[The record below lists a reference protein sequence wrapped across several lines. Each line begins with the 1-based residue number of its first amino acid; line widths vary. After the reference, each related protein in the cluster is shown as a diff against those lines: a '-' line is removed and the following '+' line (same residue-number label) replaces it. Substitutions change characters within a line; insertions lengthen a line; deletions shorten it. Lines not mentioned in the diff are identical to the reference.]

1 MKVKVIK
8 GKFIISEL
16 ECSELYLVQNGEKH
30 YLQKENNDFLLS
42 LNDLIEFFT
51 IPNKVIRFYNEEGK
65 FINLKERFI
74 EFGERSYL
82 KKDGH
87 YYYIFPDL
95 KNNLSLIYNKKP
107 ALNYV
112 YGKDATFKG
121 SHVESENVYLNFE
134 FSTKYF
140 KPTKITSS
148 VVVRKTQE
156 TFNFNVE
163 NYSIEL
169 SDINKYK
176 INASIKLS
184 LEDIK
189 SLISEDVD
197 IFNYDFSV
205 YDTFFNFKISEMPLS
220 DMKAKIKFN
229 KDDQNK
235 YDDENWIEYDK
246 DSQLLLRVY
255 RTFHGF
261 LSFKVT
267 ALAKETYNYYYE
279 HIKNNKR
286 EFSND
291 KPTIVCVE
299 YPSSAQDNGLAFFEY
314 LMKHHS
320 KKYNIYYLV
329 HRNSP
334 DLKNLSNY
342 MDRVVFYKT
351 PDNLRVLY
359 EADVVC
365 HTHTSYYM
373 LPFRVNELEN
383 ELANKKR
390 VFLQHGIMGVRN
402 LKGMYARKPHE
413 RFTDLFVVSSE
424 REKNMITSGYG
435 YDENEVIL
443 SGLSR
448 FDNLIKEKKKNKYK
462 LKNDKKV
469 LIMPTWRPVLDVMSD
484 EQFMNTE
491 YYKTFQ
497 SLINNDKLRELAK
510 QKDEEVLLFMHR
522 NFQKFNHLFKSDF
535 VKVLSNDEYDIK
547 DLLYDSTTLVTDY
560 SSVALDFGI
569 MERKVI
575 YYQPKEIMEKKLNTF
590 EKDKLPGNITLN
602 ENELINELATEEVK
616 KDLDLSVLYKY
627 KDKKASKRI
636 FKHMKKSFGL

>member
-1 MKVKVIK
+1 M
-8 GKFIISEL
+8 IISEL
-16 ECSELYLVQNGEKH
+16 ECTELYLIYYGEKQ
-30 YLQKENNDFLLS
+30 YLQKDENNFSITLNALLT
-42 LNDLIEFFT
+42 FFT
-51 IPNKVIRFYNEEGK
+51 EPNKVIYFYNENGE
-65 FINLKERFI
+65 FINLKEQSI
-74 EFGERSYL
+74 EFEERSFL

-107 ALNYV
+107 ALNYI

-121 SHVESENVYLNFE
+121 AHVENEIVYLNFE
-134 FSTKYF
+134 FSTKFF

-148 VVVRKTQE
+148 VCIRKTQE

-163 NYSIEL
+163 NYAIEA
-169 SDINKYK
+169 IGTNKYK

-189 SLISEDVD
+189 SLIGENVD

-205 YDTFFNFKISEMPLS
+205 YDVFFNFKISEMPIS
-220 DMKAKIKFN
+220 NMKAKIKFN
-229 KDDQNK
+229 KMDQQK

-246 DSQLLLRVY
+246 YNQLLLRVY
-255 RTFHGF
+255 RTFHGY

-267 ALAKETYNYYYE
+267 ALAKSTYNYYEE
-279 HIKNNKR
+279 HIKKNKHI
-286 EFSND
+286 FSSD

-320 KKYNIYYLV
+320 RKYNIYYLI
-329 HRNSP
+329 HKNSP

-351 PDNLRVLY
+351 SNHIKILY
-359 EADVVC
+359 EADVIC

-373 LPFRVNELEN
+373 LPFRVNELEK
-383 ELANKKR
+383 ELASKKR

-424 REKNMITSGYG
+424 REKRMITSGYG
-435 YDENEVIL
+435 YDEKEVIL

-448 FDNLIKEKKKNKYK
+448 FDNLIKEKRNNKFK
-462 LKNDKKV
+462 LKNERKI
-469 LIMPTWRPVLDVMSD
+469 LIMPTWRPVLDGMSD
-484 EQFMNTE
+484 EAFMNTE

-497 SLINNDKLRELAK
+497 SLINNDELHNLAEK
-510 QKDEEVLLFMHR
+510 NNKKILLFLHR

-535 VKVLSNDEYDIK
+535 VSILSNDDYDIK

-560 SSVALDFGI
+560 SSVALDFAI
-569 MERKVI
+569 MKRKVV

-590 EKDKLPGNITLN
+590 DKGNLPGNVVLDET
-602 ENELINELATEEVK
+602 ELIKELATDEIK
-616 KDLDLSVLYKY
+616 KDLDLSGLYKY

-636 FKHMKKSFGL
+636 FKHMKKSFDL